1 METDL
6 NDWECP
12 LQKRHLE
19 PSMENATVLVQPAI
33 HNPHKRKKKKRKDSI
48 LFNVFCNTLAYKIS
62 SEVAQRL
69 PT

>member
-33 HNPHKRKKKKRKDSI
+33 HNPHKRKKKKKEKTAFYLMFS
-48 LFNVFCNTLAYKIS
+48 VTL
-62 SEVAQRL
+62 
-69 PT
+69 